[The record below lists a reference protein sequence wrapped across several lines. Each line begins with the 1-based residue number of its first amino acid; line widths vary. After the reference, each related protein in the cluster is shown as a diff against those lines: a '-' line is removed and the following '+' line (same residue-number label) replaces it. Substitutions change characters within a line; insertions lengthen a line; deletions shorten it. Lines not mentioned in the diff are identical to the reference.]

1 MFLETANNMF
11 IAELLINNLIF
22 ITQLLTINKQGVSIL
37 IVILLSM
44 FFLSF
49 ITGGAKTA
57 FLSLKQKDVNLFKH
71 KSDENAKRIVRLLEH
86 PSLLLQMLHT
96 AHLILNIGI
105 IILLN
110 YMIDAF
116 LGFKHA
122 IPILEIIIKIIIIA
136 SVLLLFCE
144 MIPRLWA
151 HHHTLSFISF
161 AAWWLESFIVPV
173 FRSPVV
179 RMHSLI
185 EKIEKKGKKNISETT
200 ADEELVNAIDRMTEE
215 EASAEEKQIL
225 KGIQKFSNI
234 TVKQVMRA
242 RLDINGIEWN
252 ATYKNVIEQITD
264 QHYSRYPVYA
274 TNLDEIKGILQ
285 TKDLLPHLNEKDDF
299 NWRQLIHTALF
310 VPEHKLIEDLLK
322 EFQTKRIHIAIVVDE
337 FGGTSGLVT
346 LEDILEEII
355 GEIKDE
361 FDEDESI
368 NKKIDDYNYQF
379 EGKTMIHDVCRIM
392 NIPADT
398 FDEMKGE
405 SESLAGLVLEIA
417 ERLPKV
423 NDVVESSGF
432 TFTILDIGENRIKK
446 VKVTI
451 RTTS

>member
-1 MFLETANNMF
+1 MLHAALYINHLLFVT
-11 IAELLINNLIF
+11 ELLS
-22 ITQLLTINKQGVSIL
+22 INKQGVSIL
-37 IVILLSM
+37 IVLLLAM

-71 KSDENAKRIVRLLEH
+71 KTDENARRIVRLLEQ
-86 PSLLLQMLHT
+86 PSLLLQLLHA
-96 AHLILNIGI
+96 AHLMLNIGI

-116 LGFKHA
+116 LGFKHP
-122 IPILEIIIKIIIIA
+122 IPILEISGKIIIIA
-136 SVLLLFCE
+136 SFLLLFCE
-144 MIPRLWA
+144 MIPRVWA

-161 AAWWLESFIVPV
+161 AAWWLETIIVPV
-173 FRSPVV
+173 FKAPVL
-179 RMHSLI
+179 RMHALTD
-185 EKIEKKGKKNISETT
+185 KIEKKGKKNISETT
-200 ADEELVNAIDRMTEE
+200 SDEELVNAIDRMTEE

-242 RLDINGIEWN
+242 RLDINGIEWH
-252 ATYKNVIEQITD
+252 ATYQQVIEQITE
-264 QHYSRYPVYA
+264 QHYSRYPVY
-274 TNLDEIKGILQ
+274 NSSLDEIKGVLQ

-310 VPEHKLIEDLLK
+310 VPEQKLIEDLLK

-361 FDEDESI
+361 FDEDESV
-368 NKKIDDYNYQF
+368 NKKLDEYNYQF

-398 FDEMKGE
+398 FDELKGE
-405 SESLAGLVLEIA
+405 SESIAGLVLEIA
-417 ERLPKV
+417 ERLPKI
-423 NDVVESSGF
+423 NDVIETGGF
-432 TFTILDIGENRIKK
+432 AFTILDIGENRIKK

-451 RTTS
+451 RTTL